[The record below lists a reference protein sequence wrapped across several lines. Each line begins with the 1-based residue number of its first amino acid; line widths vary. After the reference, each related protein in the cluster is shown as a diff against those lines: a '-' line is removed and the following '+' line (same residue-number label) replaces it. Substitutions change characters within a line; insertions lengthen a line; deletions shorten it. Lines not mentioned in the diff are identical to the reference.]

1 MANEGRRGE
10 NDGATREATLPPL
23 HGVRII
29 DLTMVWAGPY
39 ATRLLADAGA
49 DVIKIEGVTRP
60 DSIRTS
66 GALALGGVERPFDR
80 VAYFNEYNRNKRGL
94 ALDLSRPEGRAALLR
109 LVRVA
114 DALIENFRSGVLEA
128 WGLGPE
134 RLLAERP
141 DLIVVS
147 MPGFAK
153 TGCER
158 DLAGYGPTIEQL
170 GGLIQ
175 LTGYPGEGPE
185 KSGISYGDPIAGT
198 MAAGAL
204 IAALLRRRRTGQG
217 GVVEVS
223 QRDNMLN
230 MIGEAVLD
238 NGMNRR
244 LPQRRGN
251 RHRWLAPHGCYPS
264 LPLPE
269 AEGRPLGRPGHP
281 MGVAT
286 DRWVTIAVATD
297 AQWQAL
303 CRVIGRP
310 ELAEDPR
317 YAQKLDRYERQ
328 DELDTI
334 LAAWTSQ
341 RSDDEAM
348 LALQAA
354 GVPASAVKT
363 PLALTRDPHLAA
375 RDFFREVEHPV
386 VGRYRVAGPLWNV
399 SSPRPEIARPA
410 PLFGQHRV
418 EVLGDLAGYDA
429 AALAE
434 LERQQIIG
442 DEPVKR
448 QPASTPNGISH
459 AAANDGPSASPS
471 PKMLNELGE
480 GRGGGHG
487 GRR

>member
-1 MANEGRRGE
+1 MADDGRSGGT
-10 NDGATREATLPPL
+10 DGVAREATLPPL
-23 HGVRII
+23 YGVRII

-66 GALALGGVERPFDR
+66 GAMALGGVERPFDR

-114 DALIENFRSGVLEA
+114 DALIENFRAGVLEG

-141 DLIVVS
+141 DLVIVS

-153 TGCER
+153 RGSER

-175 LTGYPGEGPE
+175 LTGYPGDGPE

-198 MAAGAL
+198 MAAGAM

-217 GVVEVS
+217 AVVEVS

-238 NGMNRR
+238 YCMNRR
-244 LPQRRGN
+244 LPERRGN
-251 RHRWLAPHGCYPS
+251 RHRWMAPHGCYPS

-269 AEGRPLGRPGHP
+269 AEGRPLGRAGQPT
-281 MGVAT
+281 GVAT

-310 ELAEDPR
+310 DLAEDPR
-317 YAQKLDRYERQ
+317 YAQALGRYERQ
-328 DELDTI
+328 DELDAI
-334 LAAWTSQ
+334 IANWTRQ

-348 LALQAA
+348 TLLQAA
-354 GVPASAVKT
+354 GVPAAAVRT
-363 PLALTRDPHLAA
+363 PLAQTRDPHLAE
-375 RDFFREVEHPV
+375 RGFYREIEHPV
-386 VGRYRVAGPLWNV
+386 AGRYRVAGPLWNV
-399 SSPRPEIARPA
+399 SSPRPEIVRPA
-410 PLFGQHRV
+410 PVFGQHRV

-429 AALAE
+429 EALAE
-434 LERQQIIG
+434 LEREQVIG

-448 QPASTPNGISH
+448 PATP
-459 AAANDGPSASPS
+459 AANDAAATASPR
-471 PKMLNELGE
+471 EAT
-480 GRGGGHG
+480 G

>member
-1 MANEGRRGE
+1 MVDEGRSAAIERE
-10 NDGATREATLPPL
+10 PPEATLPPL

-49 DVIKIEGVTRP
+49 DVIKVEGVTRP
-60 DSIRTS
+60 DSIRSS
-66 GALALGGVERPFDR
+66 GAMAFGDVERPFDR
-80 VAYFNEYNRNKRGL
+80 VSYFNEYNRNKRDL

-141 DLIVVS
+141 DLVVVS

-153 TGCER
+153 RGSER

-198 MAAGAL
+198 LAAGAL

-217 GVVEVS
+217 AVVEVS

-238 NGMNRR
+238 YGMNRR
-244 LPQRRGN
+244 LPERRGN

-269 AEGRPLGRPGHP
+269 AEGRPLGRAGQP

-286 DRWVTIAVATD
+286 DRWITIAVTTD

-303 CRVIGRP
+303 CGVIGRP
-310 ELAEDPR
+310 ELADDPR
-317 YAQKLDRYERQ
+317 YAHALDRYERQ
-328 DELDTI
+328 DELDAI
-334 LAAWTSQ
+334 IAEWTRQ

-348 LALQAA
+348 ALLQAV
-354 GVPASAVKT
+354 GVPAAAVRT
-363 PLALTRDPHLAA
+363 PLAQTRDPHLAA
-375 RDFFREVEHPV
+375 RGFYRVIEHPV
-386 VGRYRVAGPLWNV
+386 VGNYRVAGPLWNV

-410 PLFGQHRV
+410 PMFGQHRV
-418 EVLGDLAGYDA
+418 ELLGDLAGYDA
-429 AALAE
+429 EALAE
-434 LERQQIIG
+434 LEREQIIG

-448 QPASTPNGISH
+448 QATRTASV
-459 AAANDGPSASPS
+459 
-471 PKMLNELGE
+471 
-480 GRGGGHG
+480 
-487 GRR
+487 